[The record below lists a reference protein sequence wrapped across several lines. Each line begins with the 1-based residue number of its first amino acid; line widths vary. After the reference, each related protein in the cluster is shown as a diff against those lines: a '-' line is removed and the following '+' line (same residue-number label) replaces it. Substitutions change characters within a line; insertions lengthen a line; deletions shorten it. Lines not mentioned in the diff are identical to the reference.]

1 MEKMKF
7 EKIATVSLP
16 GLDGDRMG
24 SKNDFDGKV
33 FIHLNELTTEEFN
46 KYTPDLQEYIVL
58 ARENNADTL
67 KIY

>member
-1 MEKMKF
+1 M
-7 EKIATVSLP
+7 P